1 MALGLNLT
9 SSYIACNS
17 ASMMFWVRSLS
28 CSDSL
33 LAWWRRAQASGETGD
48 VGGIIFIFADF
59 GDGLEEERADE
70 AIGAVARIGLVGA
83 SDGGAELFGVFDE
96 AEELFAFG
104 LVVEPAGVGGGVPA
118 GEGAFAEALRGDGLI
133 GVAAPEEGVGFR
145 RL

>member
-1 MALGLNLT
+1 MEGRHGLGIEFDLVVHRLQSGVHDVLGAELELFRFVAGVVET
-9 SSYIACNS
+9 GPG
-17 ASMMFWVRSLS
+17 V
-28 CSDSL
+28 
-33 LAWWRRAQASGETGD
+33 GETGD

-133 GVAAPEEGVGFR
+133 GVAAQR
-145 RL
+145 RA